1 MKESERASRT
11 DSPQNAAATRA
22 SGSGANDNTR
32 LRQSNRLRTQNK
44 KAGSS
49 QPAEP
54 TAPVAAQNPS

>member
-44 KAGSS
+44 KAGS

-54 TAPVAAQNPS
+54 TAAVAAQNAS

>member
-11 DSPQNAAATRA
+11 DSPHNAAASRA
-22 SGSGANDNTR
+22 SGSGANDNKPQ
-32 LRQSNRLRTQNK
+32 RQSNRLRTQNR

-54 TAPVAAQNPS
+54 TAAVVAQNQS